1 MKSIKISA
9 VREIGRI
16 LDYVHD
22 RSFEL
27 SDVKYDSSTGIL
39 SIPLTVIIELVIDHK
54 VFFLFHTW
62 NNPIVKADLVVRNV
76 TAYEI
81 IDNAEIGVGIINTI
95 TLKDHVI
102 RINSSVPVRIEAEI
116 SEFCIELKLSNT
128 TVGKVSRFSFR
139 SPRKT
144 Q

>member
-27 SDVKYDSSTGIL
+27 SDVKYDNSTGIL
-39 SIPLTVIIELVIDHK
+39 SIPLTAIIELVIDHK

-81 IDNAEIGVGIINTI
+81 IDNAEIGVGNINTI
-95 TLKDHVI
+95 TLEDHVV
-102 RINSSVPVRIEAEI
+102 RINSSVPVQIEAEI
-116 SEFCIELKLSNT
+116 SEFCIELKLSSI
-128 TVGKVSRFSFR
+128 TVDKVSQFSFR
-139 SPRKT
+139 SPCKT
-144 Q
+144 H

>member
-27 SDVKYDSSTGIL
+27 SDVKYDNSTGIL

-116 SEFCIELKLSNT
+116 SELCIELKLSNT

>member
-27 SDVKYDSSTGIL
+27 SDVKYDNSTSIL

-76 TAYEI
+76 TEYEI
-81 IDNAEIGVGIINTI
+81 IDNAEIGVGNINTI
-95 TLKDHVI
+95 TLEDHVV
-102 RINSSVPVRIEAEI
+102 RIISSVPVQIEAEI
-116 SEFCIELKLSNT
+116 SELCIELKLSST

-139 SPRKT
+139 SPPKT